1 MAAGVT
7 ESIDFVGSM
16 SNNPQ
21 NCRSLEDPS
30 WDLGHEGHSGYLAI
44 NIANQ
49 LLEGWLRTAQPEI
62 VMFMLGTNDVFQG
75 RSQADILAAYT
86 RIVELSR
93 ASNPNMKI
101 IVSISSTP
109 LYISNFMSP
118 KTETPGGT
126 CWRVEVAAFY
136 LPTFVIQQVDTV
148 IPLPLNNQPIV
159 SLNQAIPAWAEGL
172 NSTES
177 PIYVADV
184 YNYPY
189 PQSDL
194 RDGVH
199 PNDAGDVI
207 IADVVGPL
215 LLSVIQE
222 SLTGSATVY

>member
-1 MAAGVT
+1 
-7 ESIDFVGSM
+7 M

-101 IVSISSTP
+101 IVSSLLPFVPRLWPPI
-109 LYISNFMSP
+109 LD
-118 KTETPGGT
+118 
-126 CWRVEVAAFY
+126 VEKE
-136 LPTFVIQQVDTV
+136 
-148 IPLPLNNQPIV
+148 
-159 SLNQAIPAWAEGL
+159 AE
-172 NSTES
+172 
-177 PIYVADV
+177 
-184 YNYPY
+184 
-189 PQSDL
+189 
-194 RDGVH
+194 
-199 PNDAGDVI
+199 
-207 IADVVGPL
+207 
-215 LLSVIQE
+215 
-222 SLTGSATVY
+222 ATVVPASV